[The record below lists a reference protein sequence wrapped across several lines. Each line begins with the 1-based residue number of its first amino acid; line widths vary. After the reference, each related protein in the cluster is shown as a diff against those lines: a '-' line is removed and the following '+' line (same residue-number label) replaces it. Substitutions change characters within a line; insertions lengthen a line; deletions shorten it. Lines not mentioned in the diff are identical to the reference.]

1 MSLESRLRRWQKEN
15 LIDAHSVS
23 RILAYE
29 AKKKSARFTTALF
42 GLGALAIFLGFAA
55 IISSN
60 WDAIPAW
67 LKLIVHTAI
76 NLGLAGGIVYA
87 INENKNTL
95 KEILLFLLA
104 GFTLTFIA
112 LIGQIYQTGA
122 PAWQALTLWLVLVS
136 PFVFALARAR
146 FTIVAWITGF
156 VITLGFLIEP
166 VNRWLEPA
174 RLDVALYTLV
184 PFVMLGIGQQLKV
197 RNKWPVWPP
206 ILSLATYVIM
216 ALAASYAQLSW
227 LENNPFPLAN
237 ACVGL
242 AVGLVASGL
251 LAGLRYRKIL
261 IKHDALIDV
270 FAAVSVLAFFLP
282 MIVVHDSV
290 YLYHDGGTFLRVI
303 GAAIFILYWIFIG
316 WTALVFNHR
325 NLMNLAICVIALRL
339 VIVYVEVFGSLLQTG
354 VGLIVSGILL
364 ILLVLGTQKLV
375 KKFGKLAR
383 PL

>member
-216 ALAASYAQLSW
+216 ALAASYAQVSW